1 MRALGR
7 GREGLGSLVARHGN
21 GRSGAR
27 VGDSLAIEGRAE
39 TVDGWGNGCG
49 MIVEGSG
56 SRAFGDNSAKGFG
69 L

>member
-1 MRALGR
+1 MGR
-7 GREGLGSLVARHGN
+7 GKEGLGSLVAGHGN

-39 TVDGWGNGCG
+39 TVDGWGKRCG
-49 MIVEGSG
+49 MMVEGSG
-56 SRAFGDNSAKGFG
+56 SWAFGDNSTKGFG